1 MNLIFKKR
9 QYSFFIQ
16 LILITVILFGIH
28 SYLIYHFSNQ
38 AIFFPIWQIYLFHF
52 IVTLALYT
60 LINYKYSQST
70 TKIFN
75 AFMLSTMF
83 KMILA
88 ILFLLP
94 LLLSSFEDKIP
105 DVFNFFIPYFIFLT
119 FEIYSITSLL
129 KED

>member
-1 MNLIFKKR
+1 MNIIFKKR
-9 QYSFFIQ
+9 QYSFFVQ
-16 LILITVILFGIH
+16 LLLITVILFGIH
-28 SYLIYHFSNQ
+28 SYLNYHFSAQ
-38 AIFFPIWQIYLFHF
+38 ELFFPIWQIYLFHF
-52 IVTLALYT
+52 IITLTLYT
-60 LINYKYSQST
+60 LINYKYSQNN

-75 AFMLSTMF
+75 AFMLSTLL

-94 LLLSSFEDKIP
+94 LLLSSFDNKIP
-105 DVFNFFIPYFIFLT
+105 DVFNFFIPYFLFLI

>member
-1 MNLIFKKR
+1 MNPIFKKR

-16 LILITVILFGIH
+16 LLLITVILFGIH

-52 IVTLALYT
+52 MVTLALYT

-75 AFMLSTMF
+75 AFMLSTMV
-83 KMILA
+83 KMVLA

-94 LLLSSFEDKIP
+94 LLLSSLDDKIP
-105 DVFNFFIPYFIFLT
+105 DVFNFFIPYFIFLI